1 MTPLFSIVTPVY
13 KVEEYLPACVDS
25 ILAQTFGGFEL
36 ILVDDGSPDGSGA
49 LCDGYAAKDARVRVI
64 HQPNRGVTAAR
75 QAALDAARGDYVCF
89 VDGDD
94 WVKENWLETIR
105 RCLTENGGADM
116 LVFDFVTSD
125 GSPDQPLLAAPGYYD
140 KARLEKEIYP
150 YMIWDRRRP
159 FFTQLIPGY
168 QWSKVVRRELILAH
182 GLRDCPIA
190 LYEDVAALY
199 ECLYNAGSFYVCPEK
214 LYVYRLR
221 SGSALRQYDP
231 EEFRQLK
238 LLRDYLSAHLLRQA
252 PDIADQADA
261 FISSKLLRAIANQL
275 IHRDSLRQAARNI
288 GAALDET
295 GLARQICPQAL
306 PLRIRLFLALL
317 RHRAY
322 LAAVLV
328 HRTRVWLYY
337 HRPAALFQKRAA
349 AGGTEGR

>member
-140 KARLEKEIYP
+140 KDRLEKEIYP

-238 LLRDYLSAHLLRQA
+238 LLRDYLSAHLLWQA
-252 PDIADQADA
+252 PDLTDQADA
-261 FISSKLLRAIANQL
+261 FISSKLLRALLQECRYG
-275 IHRDSLRQAARNI
+275 HGVRQAARHI
-288 GAALDET
+288 GAGLDET
-295 GLARQICPQAL
+295 GLARELDTEAL
-306 PLRIRLFLALL
+306 PGRIRFFLALL
-317 RHRAY
+317 RRRAY
-322 LAAVLV
+322 LG
-328 HRTRVWLYY
+328 
-337 HRPAALFQKRAA
+337 AALLYRLRLWFFDR
-349 AGGTEGR
+349 RWR